1 MKTIKSQTTAEKVIQ
16 APPAERQPL
25 GLPQDTPRRY
35 FLLNIK
41 HPHQW
46 PCGQTAARHWLGK
59 GILRAPIFY
68 GVHRIPELLSGNAN
82 LASKARNEAKL
93 FLTLPELARTE
104 GFQPVI
110 VTIDDGT
117 VWFYGPA
124 KGAFSQEASDR
135 ETLPATANDVEA
147 RPKFFPICH
156 LREPLACSDVPL
168 VLATMRANPAFCRG
182 TFTEIL
188 PARYPGN
195 IGAICAKL
203 GFPVAPNICS
213 LDVLSPVEFETLVAK
228 VFEEAGC
235 FVPAHRGGT
244 GEAVDLFVDTQTI
257 AADVL
262 PCKTNGVISVQ
273 VKLHLPS
280 SVAALSDW
288 LQRSDRH
295 WLIVNDLLSD
305 LQRGS
310 FGVASPR
317 VLDRSWTEDLLARSE
332 STSKWLK
339 RSTYWLALATSGR
352 SRNSEGFEC

>member
-1 MKTIKSQTTAEKVIQ
+1 MKTIKSQTTAENAIQ
-16 APPAERQPL
+16 AVPAERPPL
-25 GLPQDTPRRY
+25 CLTHDTPRRY
-35 FLLNIK
+35 FVLNIK

-46 PCGQTAARHWLGK
+46 PCGQTAARHWLGT
-59 GILRAPIFY
+59 GIPRAPIFY
-68 GVHRIPELLSGNAN
+68 GMRTIQEILNDPSA
-82 LASKARNEAKL
+82 LAGRARREAQL
-93 FLTLPELARTE
+93 FLTLPTLARTQK
-104 GFQPVI
+104 FQAVI

-124 KGAFSQEASDR
+124 NDAVSEEASDR

-188 PARYPGN
+188 PSRYPGN
-195 IGAICAKL
+195 IAAICAKL
-203 GFPVAPNICS
+203 GFPVCPKIGS

-228 VFEEAGC
+228 LFEEAGC

-257 AADVL
+257 AAAVL
-262 PCKTNGVISVQ
+262 PLKTNDVISVQ

-280 SVAALSDW
+280 SVADLRAW
-288 LQRSDRH
+288 LQKSDRH
-295 WLIVNDLLSD
+295 WLILNDNVSES
-305 LQRGS
+305 QRHS
-310 FGVASPR
+310 FGVTSPR
-317 VLDRSWTEDLLARSE
+317 VLDQSWTKSLLSRSQT
-332 STSKWLK
+332 TSKWLK
-339 RSTYWLALATSGR
+339 RSTYWLAAAMQAPTVTTAGVQ
-352 SRNSEGFEC
+352 F